1 LSERGS
7 RLTARSRPHTSGK
20 IAITVDPGMCMGI
33 RSCVQTAPGSFVIQD
48 GNISHGVDEPTDELA
63 TVLEAAAACPNFA
76 ITVAVGN
83 ELVFDPEAR

>member
-1 LSERGS
+1 MTVRN
-7 RLTARSRPHTSGK
+7 RPDTSGK

-63 TVLEAAAACPNFA
+63 TVLDAAAACPNFA
-76 ITVAVGN
+76 ITVAVGD
-83 ELVFDPEAR
+83 ELVFDPEAQ